1 MKNSYDVLQGPMLTE
16 KGTLMKETENK
27 VLFRVA
33 TGANKIEIKKAV
45 EEIFKVKVDRV
56 ATINYLGKKK
66 RMGKHEGKRP
76 DWKKAIITLKKGEKL
91 DFVEG
96 V

>member
-1 MKNSYDVLQGPMLTE
+1 MKNSYEVLIGPMLTE
-16 KGTLMKETENK
+16 KGTLMKETDNK

-33 TGANKIEIKKAV
+33 RDANKIEIKKAV
-45 EEIFKVKVDRV
+45 EDIFKVKVDSVR
-56 ATINYLGKKK
+56 TMNCRGKKK
-66 RMGKHEGKRP
+66 RMGKFEGRRP
-76 DWKKAIITLKKGEKL
+76 DWKKAIVALKEGEHL